1 MEENK
6 TMKNRLLTA
15 LIIGI
20 LCVIF
25 VVGFIYGLNKVLA
38 MEGAYPPS
46 NLVEGLTAAPE
57 TAEEAVAYLN
67 NVYNKAVAEK
77 PKFESG
83 KSYSINGDTYETDF
97 SDTFKSTL
105 DYIKD
110 NVCAAAMGDYAGTVT
125 EFGDDFSKS
134 AVAPAFKAGEVTDF
148 VCNYIYYQCPSCG
161 ETSDEMR
168 DSHPECGSENPF
180 VMKYRDEYE
189 IVLHIKANLAQLDKA
204 ELEAAKANALKIA
217 GDYAEAEDLKVEY
230 ELLTVTYR
238 VGRLNDELH
247 YLGYSKD
254 FAISMKLS
262 GKNDYESLG
271 SGKLAF
277 KFNRTENYN
286 FTWPALTLS
295 ADEMV
300 IEPKGN
306 DNLLAT
312 LTCTDPL
319 KCTVTWASSDES
331 LITVDEEGYMKAA
344 KATGDATV
352 TASFEFNGKTY
363 TDECIIH
370 VRVPVES
377 VSMSKRSAK
386 LAVGE
391 TLALKIKTD
400 PAKATIQTA
409 QWFTEDESVATVD
422 ENGVVTAVG
431 SGVTKVYALSDDGY
445 FKSSCE
451 VTVK

>member
-1 MEENK
+1 
-6 TMKNRLLTA
+6 MKNRLLTA

-38 MEGAYPPS
+38 MEGAFPPS
-46 NLVEGLTAAPE
+46 NLTEGLTPAPE
-57 TAEEAVAYLN
+57 TAKDAVAYLN
-67 NVYNKAVAEK
+67 KVYNKALAEK
-77 PKFESG
+77 PKFEEG
-83 KSYSINGDTYETDF
+83 KSYSIDTDSFETDF
-97 SDTFKSTL
+97 SDTFVSTFS
-105 DYIKD
+105 YIND
-110 NVCAAAMGDYAGTVT
+110 NICDAAKGEFNGAVT
-125 EFGDDFSKS
+125 EYGEDFSGF
-134 AVAPAFKAGEVTDF
+134 AVAPAFKAAEVTDF
-148 VCNYIYYQCPSCG
+148 TCNYIYYQCPSCG

-189 IVLHIKANLAQLDKA
+189 ITLQIKVNPAQLDKN
-204 ELEAAKANALKIA
+204 ELEAAKANVLAVT
-217 GDYAEAEDLKVEY
+217 GDYADIKDLKIEY
-230 ELLTVTYR
+230 ETLTVTFR
-238 VGRLNDELH
+238 TGRLTDELH

-254 FAISMKLS
+254 FGVSFNMT

-277 KFNRTENYN
+277 KFNRRADYN
-286 FTWPALTLS
+286 FTWPSLVLS
-295 ADEMV
+295 AEEMV
-300 IEPKGN
+300 IELKGN

-319 KCTVTWASSDES
+319 KCTVTWKSLDES
-331 LITVDEEGYMKAA
+331 LITIDEEGYMKAA

-386 LAVGE
+386 LGVGD

-400 PAKATIQTA
+400 PSDATIQTA
-409 QWFTEDESVATVD
+409 QWFTEDASVATVD